1 MYLKLN
7 LKEIKCL
14 KLKVKDYI
22 LMEELTRLMETPQ
35 LTATKN
41 CNNEIKWESVYMR
54 FADHQ
59 IQNAQVF
66 TAIVQQSRSLAQ
78 QRKGNVQQK
87 NF

>member
-1 MYLKLN
+1 M
-7 LKEIKCL
+7 
-14 KLKVKDYI
+14 
-22 LMEELTRLMETPQ
+22 
-35 LTATKN
+35 
-41 CNNEIKWESVYMR
+41 S

-59 IQNAQVF
+59 IQNAQIF